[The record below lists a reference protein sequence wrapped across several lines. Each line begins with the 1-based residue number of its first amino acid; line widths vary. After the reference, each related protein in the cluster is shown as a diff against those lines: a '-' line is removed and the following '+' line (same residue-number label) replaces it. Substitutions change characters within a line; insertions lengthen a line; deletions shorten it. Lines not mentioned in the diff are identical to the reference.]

1 MSFNR
6 SATLVACAL
15 GMMGSMAITARA
27 DDGGDAKKPPMY
39 TLYSLWAVPRAKWAD
54 MEKANGADKVMERA
68 LAAGTIVGYGN
79 DETIVHQEDGFTHDA
94 WHSAMSMAGVL
105 NALNDVMQT
114 GSTTTSVFQSATK
127 HTDEFLESRYY
138 HWKSG
143 SWKGAYTRT
152 AIYKLKESAPDNAID
167 TMAKEFIVPLMEK
180 LLADGTI
187 IEYEID
193 EEALHTDSPGLMF
206 IDFITPTA
214 EGQDKVM
221 KTITDDA
228 RAKPLVGASLRS
240 WVDFS
245 AHRDVLVRGNVTYK

>member
-1 MSFNR
+1 MGFNR

-15 GMMGSMAITARA
+15 GMVGFVTIAARA

-39 TLYSLWAVPRAKWAD
+39 TLYSSWAIPRAKWAD
-54 MEKANGADKVMERA
+54 MEKSNGADKVTEHA

-79 DETIVHQEDGFTHDA
+79 DETIVHQEDGVTHDA
-94 WHSAMSMAGVL
+94 WHSAMSMAAVL
-105 NALNDVMQT
+105 NTLNDIMQT

-127 HTDEFLESRYY
+127 HTDQFLESRYY

-152 AIYKLKESAPDNAID
+152 AIYKLKEGAPDDAID
-167 TMAKEFIVPLMEK
+167 TMAKQFIVPLMEK

-193 EEALHTDSPGLMF
+193 EEALHTQSPALMSV
-206 IDFITPTA
+206 DFITPTT

-221 KTITDDA
+221 KAIEDDA
-228 RAKPLVGASLRS
+228 HAKPLLGAALGA
-240 WVDFS
+240 WIDFS